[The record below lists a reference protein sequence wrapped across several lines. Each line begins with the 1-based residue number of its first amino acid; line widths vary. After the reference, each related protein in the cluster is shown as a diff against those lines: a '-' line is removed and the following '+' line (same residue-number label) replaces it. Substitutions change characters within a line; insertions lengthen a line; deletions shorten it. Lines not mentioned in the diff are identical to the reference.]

1 MKTPKFVTAQ
11 EVVKTIRNG
20 DTFGMVGMTLSGS
33 PEEILREMESSF
45 LNTGEPRDLTF
56 VHAAG
61 ISDKVGGMNR
71 LGHEGMLKRVIGSH
85 WGLAPNMMDIITND
99 KVEAFCMP
107 LGVLAH
113 LHSCVSRREPGLIT
127 QTGLGTFVDP
137 RYEGGK
143 MNERTKAL
151 NEDMIELLEI
161 DGEEYLRYKYTKF
174 DHLIIRGTYA
184 DEMGNITTIDEGCV
198 QELLPAVLATKKFG
212 GKVIV
217 QVRQKIGKGSIM
229 PKEVTIPGVFVDY
242 VVVAQNPFE
251 NHRQSSGWYQDDT
264 YSGQR
269 KAAAAELDVIPLTE
283 RKVIGRRAMMQL
295 TKDSVINVG
304 TGIPNDT
311 VGPILAEEGMMNDI
325 MVTVESGIYG
335 GVPAGGMDFGISQNA
350 VALIPVDDQFD
361 FYEGA
366 GVDYTFMG
374 CGELDAHGNVN
385 ATKMGKIAP
394 GSGGFV
400 DITSAAK
407 TVIFCSTFMGK
418 GLKVDF
424 DEEKGVEIVQEGKI
438 CKVVKDVLQV
448 SFNGKLAN
456 KRGQKVYY
464 VTERCVFQIKEDGPE
479 IIEVARGIDLQKDIL
494 DKMEFEPKISLDL
507 KEIPVTIYHDGKFGL
522 KEYIEEK

>member
-1 MKTPKFVTAQ
+1 MRKPEFVTAREAVARIQ
-11 EVVKTIRNG
+11 DG

-33 PEEILREMESSF
+33 PEEILKEMERSF
-45 LNTGEPRDLTF
+45 MEEGHPRDLTF

-85 WGLAPNMMDIITND
+85 WGLAPNMMDLIAND

-107 LGVLAH
+107 LGVLSH
-113 LHSCVSRREPGLIT
+113 LHNCVSRREPGLIT
-127 QTGLGTFVDP
+127 KTGLGTFVDP

-143 MNERTKAL
+143 MNELTKDL
-151 NEDMIELLEI
+151 GEDLIQLMEV
-161 DGEEYLRYKYTKF
+161 DGEEYLNYKYTKF
-174 DHLIIRGTYA
+174 DYLIIRGTYA
-184 DEMGNITTIDEGCV
+184 DEAGNISTIDEGCV

-217 QVRQKIGKGSIM
+217 QVRQKVAKNSIP

-242 VVVAQNPFE
+242 VVVSEHPFE

-269 KAAAAELDVIPLTE
+269 KAPFAELDVIPLTE

-295 TKDSVINVG
+295 EADSVINVG

-311 VGPILAEEGMMNDI
+311 VGPILAEEKLMDDI

-350 VALIPVDDQFD
+350 VALIPVNDQFD

-366 GVDYTFMG
+366 GVDFTFMG
-374 CGELDAHGNVN
+374 CGELDAMGNVN

-407 TVIFCSTFMGK
+407 NVIFCSTFMGK
-418 GLKVDF
+418 GLKVKF

-438 CKVVKDVLQV
+438 CKVVKEVLQV
-448 SFNGKLAN
+448 SFNGRLAN
-456 KRGQKVYY
+456 QRGQNVYY
-464 VTERCVFQIKEDGPE
+464 VTERCVFKINEDGPV
-479 IIEVARGIDLQKDIL
+479 IIEVARGIDLQRDIL
-494 DKMEFEPKISLDL
+494 DKMEFTPKISPDL
-507 KEIPVTIYHDGKFGL
+507 KEIPTMIYREGRFGL
-522 KEYIEEK
+522 KDYILS